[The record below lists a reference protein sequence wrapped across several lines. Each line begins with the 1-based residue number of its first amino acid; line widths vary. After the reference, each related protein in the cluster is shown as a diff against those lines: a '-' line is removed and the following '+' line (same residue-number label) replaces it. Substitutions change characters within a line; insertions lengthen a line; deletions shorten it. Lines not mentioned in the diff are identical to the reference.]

1 MPTEIKRL
9 RLLCACVFALC
20 VSVFTSL
27 SAYGETKLLIHNDI
41 PVDELDTTY
50 LNQIFA
56 MQVRKWPNGTPI
68 QVFVLPSSSPLHRD
82 FVVNYLNTQA
92 HQLDRIWNR
101 MLFTGTGKPPT
112 LVESENEMY
121 SKLLTTPGAIGYVS
135 AAYPVKDVDV
145 LGEKQQ

>member
-1 MPTEIKRL
+1 MPKVFKRL
-9 RLLCACVFALC
+9 RLLCACVFVVCIGVFA
-20 VSVFTSL
+20 SV
-27 SAYGETKLLIHNDI
+27 SAYGDTKLLIHNDI
-41 PVDELDTTY
+41 HVDMLDKTY

-92 HQLDRIWNR
+92 HQLDRIWSR

-112 LVESENEMY
+112 LVQSEAEMY
-121 SKLLTTPGAIGYVS
+121 LKLLTTPGAIGYVS
-135 AAYPVKDVDV
+135 AAYPVKDSEV